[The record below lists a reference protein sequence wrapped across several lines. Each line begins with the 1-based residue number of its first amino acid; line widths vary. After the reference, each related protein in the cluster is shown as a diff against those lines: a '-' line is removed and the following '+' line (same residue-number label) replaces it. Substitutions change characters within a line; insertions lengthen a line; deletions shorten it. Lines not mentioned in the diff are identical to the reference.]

1 MDKTKNQLQIS
12 VSNGSFVDNKD
23 GSISFPD
30 GLTITDDSV
39 MRSGTR
45 YDVDSLDVSNYAG
58 QLLRM
63 SSVNTLW
70 PRWSAF

>member
-12 VSNGSFVDNKD
+12 VSNGSFVDEGD
-23 GSISFPD
+23 GIVSFPN

-39 MRSGTR
+39 MRGSGTR

-58 QLLRM
+58 QLTGDHKDSLG
-63 SSVNTLW
+63 T
-70 PRWSAF
+70 P